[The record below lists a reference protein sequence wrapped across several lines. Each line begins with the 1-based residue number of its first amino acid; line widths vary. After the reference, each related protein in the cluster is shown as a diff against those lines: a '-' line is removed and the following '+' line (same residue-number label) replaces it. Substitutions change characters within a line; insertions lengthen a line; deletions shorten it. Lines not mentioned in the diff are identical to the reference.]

1 MSTNVPLTSFTT
13 WPNIFRDIFFFFYR
27 KGFQFFWHL
36 TFDRWHVTHDTWHM
50 THALWR
56 LRQNGCHSVNSKT
69 EWCMILVP
77 VCWLLTEWFTVWMPF
92 CCFQIIKEQETERHQ
107 YHVPFCLSQ
116 LYHSFKRNNILL
128 SLAKT
133 QRLPSPIV
141 ICQWKYGASMVCIS
155 IGAKLIIISF
165 PLWKQNDINIM
176 YPSIFPHSAIRL
188 AGGTGGEAGVREL
201 RS

>member
-1 MSTNVPLTSFTT
+1 MCPWLSSPLGL
-13 WPNIFRDIFFFFYR
+13 IFLGIFFFFFYII
-27 KGFQFFWHL
+27 FFFIIYMWQ
-36 TFDRWHVTHDTWHM
+36 VTPDMWHM

-56 LRQNGCHSVNSKT
+56 LRQNGCHYVNSKT
-69 EWCMILVP
+69 EWYMILVP

-92 CCFQIIKEQETERHQ
+92 CCFQIIKELETERHQ

-116 LYHSFKRNNILL
+116 LGHSVKRNNILL

-141 ICQWKYGASMVCIS
+141 IGQWKYGASMVCIS

-165 PLWKQNDINIM
+165 PLWKPNDINIM
-176 YPSIFPHSAIRL
+176 YPSIFPHSAIWL